1 MFPMIRISCLALS
14 TKKRFFGKYFH
25 IKSFRECRM
34 VIVTHI
40 IILRF
45 TVQICSYNPFNNLR
59 VFQWIIGRD
68 SNNLISLKLTGSFS
82 ESPQYIVFRAT
93 VTAIPFPSKNA
104 AKISSLEKAVVTTT
118 ISWIKVLH
126 CTLSTMWKIKG

>member
-1 MFPMIRISCLALS
+1 
-14 TKKRFFGKYFH
+14 
-25 IKSFRECRM
+25 
-34 VIVTHI
+34 
-40 IILRF
+40 
-45 TVQICSYNPFNNLR
+45 
-59 VFQWIIGRD
+59 
-68 SNNLISLKLTGSFS
+68 LTGSFS

-126 CTLSTMWKIKG
+126 CTLSTMWKIKGWPQISIIIFPESLLDPIRAWTIPMIFLLHTFVKIYSISAFSLSIHTGQKSLIVPSR